1 VADYSARA
9 LASEWQVRDI
19 PIATARALVEANHYA
34 AGASNT
40 ATYLHGLYGV
50 LDGQPYG
57 CAWWIRSDNMLL
69 TKMNPIRQKG
79 RRS

>member
-1 VADYSARA
+1 MADYSARA

-40 ATYLHGLYGV
+40 ATYVHHI
-50 LDGQPYG
+50 
-57 CAWWIRSDNMLL
+57 A
-69 TKMNPIRQKG
+69 NP
-79 RRS
+79 RRNAGSWR